1 MSETIIQVKQLRKQ
15 FDEMVAVNDISFDI
29 YKGEIYSMLGPNGA
43 GKTTTISMLSTLI
56 KPSAGDAIING
67 HSILDNPIAVR
78 KTIGVVPQEIA
89 LYDSLTAM
97 ENLAFWGKMYDL
109 YGKELNTQCEKIL
122 KQIGLW
128 DRRKD
133 KVDHFS
139 GGMKRR
145 LNIGVGLLHNPKIL
159 FMDEPTVGIDPQSR
173 RNILDAVLDL
183 NKNGMT
189 IIYTTHYMEEAQ
201 ELSHRVGIID
211 HGKLIANGTQDEL
224 TKMVGEHAALRLHV
238 PENQSAEALAKQL
251 EPKSFCVQA
260 SATDHQVLIMVDD
273 PEEALPK
280 VITTCNELNF
290 RIRSVDIEEP
300 NLESV
305 FLHLTGR
312 ALRD

>member
-1 MSETIIQVKQLRKQ
+1 MSEAIIQVQQLQKK
-15 FDEMVAVNDISFDI
+15 FEETVAVNEISFEI
-29 YKGEIYSMLGPNGA
+29 FNGEIYSMLGPNGA

-56 KPSAGDAIING
+56 KPSQGDALIG
-67 HSILDNPIAVR
+67 GYSIFSDPMAVR
-78 KTIGVVPQEIA
+78 KMIGVVPQEIA
-89 LYDSLTAM
+89 LYDDLTAL

-109 YGKELNTQCEKIL
+109 YGKDLHTQCEKIL
-122 KQIGLW
+122 NQIGLW
-128 DRRKD
+128 DRRKE
-133 KVDHFS
+133 KVAHFS

-145 LNIGVGLLHNPKIL
+145 LNIGVGLLHNPKVL

-201 ELSHRVGIID
+201 ELSDRVGIID
-211 HGKLIANGTQDEL
+211 HGNLIANGTQDEL
-224 TKMVGEHAALRLHV
+224 TKMVGEHSALRLHV
-238 PENQSAEALAKQL
+238 PENQSAEELAKQL
-251 EPKSFCVQA
+251 EPKSFCIQA
-260 SATDHQVLIMVDD
+260 SATDHQVLLMVDD
-273 PEEALPK
+273 PERALPK
-280 VITTCNELNF
+280 VITACNELNF